1 MRYIR
6 DQLNFHLFTLN
17 LPLDTLIQTFIHF
30 LKIASCL
37 IKRRCL
43 RNVDRAHFLSHRK
56 VMQFPDNFTY
66 IPIKT
71 SLPYK
76 IDDIDDQQDKYKDT
90 AIGKKYSPD
99 DKKIAAYNQNCA
111 NELFFFIIQRMFIF
125 CF

>member
-1 MRYIR
+1 
-6 DQLNFHLFTLN
+6 
-17 LPLDTLIQTFIHF
+17 
-30 LKIASCL
+30 
-37 IKRRCL
+37 
-43 RNVDRAHFLSHRK
+43 
-56 VMQFPDNFTY
+56 MQFPDNFTY

-111 NELFFFIIQRMFIF
+111 NELFFFTIQRMFIF